1 MDNVKRYG
9 FRWARGY
16 NRNSHPDV
24 FEMPVASGANFTV
37 SGFGTNLN
45 LNVGDPVRIAADGT
59 VALAGGN
66 ENAATSQPAW
76 GVVMGM
82 GGQGYFNGARMVRSP
97 VLPSGVSYGAN
108 IERQSKVLVTPFSEG
123 IWEIDVNDIVT
134 ATTLLTYQAL
144 VGENCDHQLAA
155 AAATA
160 PAFSANPVLA
170 IASHNPA
177 TATLSMRI
185 FGVSQTFENQD
196 FAGQWVKMLVT
207 VNKGAEAFYTNVGT

>member
-24 FEMPVASGANFTV
+24 FEMPVASGALFTV

-45 LNVGDPVRIAADGT
+45 LNVGDPVRILADGS

-66 ENAATSQPAW
+66 ENAATSQAPW

-82 GGQGYFNGARMVRSP
+82 GGQGYFNGARMTRSP
-97 VLPSGVSYGAN
+97 VLPSGVSYGTSLD
-108 IERQSKVLVTPFSEG
+108 RQSKVLVTPFSEG

-134 ATTLLTYQAL
+134 ATTLLAYQAL

-155 AAATA
+155 AVASAV
-160 PAFSANPVLA
+160 PFSANPVLA
-170 IASHNPA
+170 VATHNPA
-177 TATLSMRI
+177 TTTLSMRI
-185 FGVSQTFENQD
+185 FGVSQSFDNQD
-196 FAGQWVKMLVT
+196 YAGAWVKLLVT

>member
-1 MDNVKRYG
+1 MDNIKRYG

-24 FEMPVASGANFTV
+24 FEMPVTSGALFQV
-37 SGFGTNLN
+37 SGVVPNLN
-45 LNVGDPVRIAADGT
+45 LNVGDPVRIDTSGGVT
-59 VALAGGN
+59 LAGGN
-66 ENAATSQPAW
+66 ENAATSQPPW
-76 GVVMGM
+76 GVVMGF
-82 GGQGYFNGARMVRSP
+82 GPYFNGARMVRST
-97 VLPSGVSYGAN
+97 VLPSGVTYGAN
-108 IERQSKVLVTPFSEG
+108 IDRQSKVLVTPFSEG

-134 ATTLLTYQAL
+134 ATTLLAYQAL

-155 AAATA
+155 AASSA
-160 PAFSANPVLA
+160 PGFSANPVLA
-170 IASHNPA
+170 ISTHNPA

-196 FAGQWVKMLVT
+196 YAGQWVKMLVT

>member
-16 NRNSHPDV
+16 NRNAHPDV
-24 FEMPVASGANFTV
+24 FEMPVTSGTNFTV

-45 LNVGDPVRIAADGT
+45 LNVGDPVRLDVSGG
-59 VALAGGN
+59 VVLAGGN
-66 ENAATSQPAW
+66 ENAATSTAPW

-82 GGQGYFNGARMVRSP
+82 GGQGYFNGARMTRSP
-97 VLPSGVSYGAN
+97 VLPSGISYGTSLD
-108 IERQSKVLVTPFSEG
+108 RQSKVLVTPFSEG

-134 ATTLLTYQAL
+134 ATTLLAYQAL

-155 AAATA
+155 AVASA

-170 IASHNPA
+170 IATHAAA

-185 FGVSQTFENQD
+185 FGVSQTFDNQD
-196 FAGQWVKMLVT
+196 YAGQWVKMLVT

>member
-24 FEMPVASGANFTV
+24 FELPVTSGTNFTV

-45 LNVGDPVRIAADGT
+45 LNVGDPVRLDVNGG
-59 VALAGGN
+59 VVLAGGN
-66 ENAATSQPAW
+66 ENAATSQAPF
-76 GVVMGM
+76 GVVMGF
-82 GGQGYFNGARMVRSP
+82 GPYFNGNRMVRGT
-97 VLPSGVSYGAN
+97 VLPSGVSYGTSLD
-108 IERQSKVLVTPFSEG
+108 RQSKVLVTPFSEG
-123 IWEIDVNDIVT
+123 IWEIDVDDIVT
-134 ATTLLTYQAL
+134 AGTLLAYQGL
-144 VGENCDHQLAA
+144 VGENCDHRLAA

-160 PAFSANPVLA
+160 PGFSANPVLNV
-170 IASHNPA
+170 ASHNPA
-177 TATLSMRI
+177 TVTLSMRI

-196 FAGQWVKMLVT
+196 YAGQWVKMLVT

>member
-16 NRNSHPDV
+16 NRQAHPDV
-24 FEMPVASGANFTV
+24 FEMPVTSGTNFTV
-37 SGFGTNLN
+37 SGFGTNVN
-45 LNVGDPVRIAADGT
+45 LNVGDPVKLDTSGGVT
-59 VALAGGN
+59 LAGGN
-66 ENAATSQPAW
+66 ENAQTSQAAW

-97 VLPSGVSYGAN
+97 VLPSGITYGN
-108 IERQSKVLVTPFSEG
+108 VLDRQSKVLVAPFSEG
-123 IWEIDVNDIVT
+123 IWEIDVDDNTT
-134 ATTLLTYQAL
+134 ATTLLAYQAL
-144 VGENCDHQLAA
+144 VGENCDHRLAA

-160 PAFSANPVLA
+160 PAFSANPVLN

-196 FAGQWVKMLVT
+196 FSGAWVKLLVT

>member
-24 FEMPVASGANFTV
+24 FELPVTSGTNFTV

-45 LNVGDPVRIAADGT
+45 LNVGDPVRLDASGG
-59 VALAGGN
+59 VVLAGGD
-66 ENAATSQPAW
+66 ENAATSQAPW
-76 GVVMGM
+76 GVVMGF
-82 GGQGYFNGARMVRSP
+82 GPYFNGARMVRST
-97 VLPSGVSYGAN
+97 VLPSGVSYGTS
-108 IERQSKVLVTPFSEG
+108 IDRQSRVLVTPFSEG
-123 IWEIDVNDIVT
+123 IWEIDCDDILT

-155 AAATA
+155 AVAGA
-160 PAFSANPVLA
+160 PPFSANPVLD
-170 IASHNPA
+170 ISTHNPA

-185 FGVSQTFENQD
+185 FGVSQTGENQD